1 MVFCEWLLSLSIIFS
16 RFLQVV
22 ACVSTPSVFVGE
34 YYSIVQIYHI
44 FIHLAI
50 DEYLAITE
58 FLAIVN
64 NAAINI
70 CVQVY
75 V

>member
-1 MVFCEWLLSLSIIFS
+1 M
-16 RFLQVV
+16 
-22 ACVSTPSVFVGE
+22 GE

-70 CVQVY
+70 CVQILV
-75 V
+75 